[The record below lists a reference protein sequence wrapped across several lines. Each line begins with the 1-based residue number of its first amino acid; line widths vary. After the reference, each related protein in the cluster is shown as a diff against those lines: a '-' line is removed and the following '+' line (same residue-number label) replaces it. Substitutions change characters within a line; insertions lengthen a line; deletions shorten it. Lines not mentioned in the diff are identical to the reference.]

1 MGYVVKA
8 MCYLDKNG
16 HGVPTSSAAQHYD
29 DYELANIAAETACGF
44 VVYVENG
51 RIINEKA
58 KSKCQ
63 KKKKKTKSNQAW
75 MTKQ

>member
-16 HGVPTSSAAQHYD
+16 YGVPTSSAAQEYD
-29 DYELANIAAETACGF
+29 DYELANIAAETAGGF

-51 RIINEKA
+51 QIISETV
-58 KSKCQ
+58 KSKSKM
-63 KKKKKTKSNQAW
+63 KKETKANQAW
-75 MTKQ
+75 MTKK

>member
-16 HGVPTSSAAQHYD
+16 FGVPTSSAAQDYD
-29 DYELANIAAETACGF
+29 DYELANIAAKTAGGF

-51 RIINEKA
+51 RIISETV
-58 KSKCQ
+58 KSKS
-63 KKKKKTKSNQAW
+63 KKRKKEIKANQAW